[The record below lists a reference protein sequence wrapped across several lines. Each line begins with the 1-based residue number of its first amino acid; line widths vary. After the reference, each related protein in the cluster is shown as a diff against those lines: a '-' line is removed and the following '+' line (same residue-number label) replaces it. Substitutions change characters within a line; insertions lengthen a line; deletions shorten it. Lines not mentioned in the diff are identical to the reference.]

1 MMGKGVVLKFH
12 SSTSAAIDH
21 IKSFHDTT
29 PSALTV
35 NKTKWKVESEIK
47 TQASRESKLFNDDPE
62 RFMKLTSVVDL
73 IVAKFMPFSYF
84 ENDQIRHH
92 YKLCALPEFPI
103 TGLNNKQ
110 VKHIIVERPS
120 K

>member
-1 MMGKGVVLKFH
+1 MGKGVVLHFH

-21 IKSFHDTT
+21 IKPFHDTA

-35 NKTKWKVESEIK
+35 KKTKRKAESEIK

-73 IVAKFMPFSYF
+73 IVAKFMPL
-84 ENDQIRHH
+84 I
-92 YKLCALPEFPI
+92 KLDIATSC
-103 TGLNNKQ
+103 
-110 VKHIIVERPS
+110 VRYPS
-120 K
+120 FQ